1 MNELQIFNNE
11 EFGQVRMINVDGEP
25 WLVGS
30 DVANALGYADAQKAI
45 KRHVDEDDKLIRQI
59 VVSGQKR
66 NVICINESGIYAL
79 IICSKLSAAK
89 KFKRW
94 ITSEVLPS
102 IRKHGAYM
110 TPETIEKTLTDP
122 DFLIQLATKLKE
134 EKEARIKAE
143 EKLEETTIKLVE
155 TTEIAD
161 RATTTLG
168 VKDGFGWSR
177 TDICNEQLRGK
188 ISVKALTTY
197 LISDGLL
204 TPAGKKPS
212 NNAMANGL
220 MFINQ
225 ETPKSN
231 PNITTPVIKFST
243 KGLEILLP
251 CLESIANF
259 SGIAKRAEKLLT
271 KYNNKLLKYNSMN
284 DSSYKKTYKK
294 YIDSLSKEIDDLI
307 PEVEILEA
315 AYNEEYDK
323 IRHLI

>member
-1 MNELQIFNNE
+1 
-11 EFGQVRMINVDGEP
+11 
-25 WLVGS
+25 
-30 DVANALGYADAQKAI
+30 
-45 KRHVDEDDKLIRQI
+45 
-59 VVSGQKR
+59 
-66 NVICINESGIYAL
+66 
-79 IICSKLSAAK
+79 
-89 KFKRW
+89 
-94 ITSEVLPS
+94 
-102 IRKHGAYM
+102 
-110 TPETIEKTLTDP
+110 
-122 DFLIQLATKLKE
+122 
-134 EKEARIKAE
+134 
-143 EKLEETTIKLVE
+143 
-155 TTEIAD
+155 
-161 RATTTLG
+161 
-168 VKDGFGWSR
+168 
-177 TDICNEQLRGK
+177 
-188 ISVKALTTY
+188 
-197 LISDGLL
+197 
-204 TPAGKKPS
+204 
-212 NNAMANGL
+212 MANGL

-251 CLESIANF
+251 YLESIANF